1 MAWTD
6 ARYDR
11 YLAPGPGGTSVDA
24 AGRRLFN
31 APEWSGRTWVEYRT
45 QIGAA
50 GAWSL
55 SLEALMQSTVY
66 FTALNDPIERQ
77 GPYGLVNANVTVRP
91 RQRWSIG
98 IFARN
103 LTDTD
108 YVTGT
113 SSSPPPAI
121 AALPGERRRF
131 GVQFTVRK

>member
-1 MAWTD
+1 LRWRLGGHVTWID
-6 ARYDR
+6 ARYDE
-11 YLAPGPGGTSVDA
+11 YLVPGPGVTLVDA

-31 APEWSGRTWVEYRT
+31 VPEWSSRTWLEYRS

-50 GAWSL
+50 GAWWL

-77 GPYGLVNANVTVRP
+77 GPYSLVNATVTVRP

-103 LTDTD
+103 LTD
-108 YVTGT
+108 
-113 SSSPPPAI
+113 A
-121 AALPGERRRF
+121 
-131 GVQFTVRK
+131 